1 MVVHGDGGEV
11 IMTGMETDSK
21 SQEPAPTGA
30 AVPPRPPVQNW
41 ALKTLEHLGAG
52 TDVEAQIYEMIGHS
66 KFFSDFT
73 RSDIRLLAGEMQ
85 VYRAQPGQTIIR
97 EGDIDDYMML
107 MVGGRVEIMKK
118 DRNASMQPMTAVGP
132 GATLGEM
139 SMIDGEPRFATCTA
153 QELTIFAVLSRDAMV
168 RILLEEPS
176 LGAKI
181 LIKLVTLLSARLR
194 VTSSNLLHYMER

>member
-1 MVVHGDGGEV
+1 MQGV
-11 IMTGMETDSK
+11 ETDSN
-21 SQEPAPTGA
+21 ELAPEA
-30 AVPPRPPVQNW
+30 AAAGDDSPPRAAVQNW
-41 ALKTLEHLGAG
+41 ALKTLENLGIG
-52 TDVEAQIYEMIGHS
+52 TDVEEQIFEMIGHS

-73 RSDIRLLAGEMQ
+73 RSDIRLLAGSMQ

-107 MVGGRVEIMKK
+107 IVRGRVEIMKK
-118 DRNASMQPMTAVGP
+118 DRNASMQPMTSVRP

-168 RILLEEPS
+168 RIILEEPS

-194 VTSSNLLHYMER
+194 QTSSSLLHYMER

>member
-1 MVVHGDGGEV
+1 MMPGV
-11 IMTGMETDSK
+11 ETDSN
-21 SQEPAPTGA
+21 ELAPEA
-30 AVPPRPPVQNW
+30 AAAGDDSPPRAAVQNW
-41 ALKTLEHLGAG
+41 ALKTLENLGIG
-52 TDVEAQIYEMIGHS
+52 TDVEEQIFEMIGHS

-73 RSDIRLLAGEMQ
+73 RSDIRLLAGSMQ

-107 MVGGRVEIMKK
+107 IVRGRVEIMKK
-118 DRNASMQPMTAVGP
+118 DRNASMQPMTSVGP

-168 RILLEEPS
+168 RIILEEPS

-194 VTSSNLLHYMER
+194 QTSSSLLHYMER

>member
-1 MVVHGDGGEV
+1 MQGV
-11 IMTGMETDSK
+11 ETDSN
-21 SQEPAPTGA
+21 ELAPEA
-30 AVPPRPPVQNW
+30 AAAGDDSPPRAAVQNW
-41 ALKTLEHLGAG
+41 ALKTLENLGIG
-52 TDVEAQIYEMIGHS
+52 TDVEEQIFEMIGHS

-73 RSDIRLLAGEMQ
+73 RSDIRLLAGSMQ

-107 MVGGRVEIMKK
+107 IVRGRVEIMKK
-118 DRNASMQPMTAVGP
+118 DRNASMQPMTSVGP

-168 RILLEEPS
+168 RIILEEPS

-194 VTSSNLLHYMER
+194 QTSSSLLHYMER

>member
-1 MVVHGDGGEV
+1 MPGV
-11 IMTGMETDSK
+11 ETDSNEL
-21 SQEPAPTGA
+21 EPELVA
-30 AVPPRPPVQNW
+30 AGDDNPPRAAAQNW
-41 ALKTLEHLGAG
+41 ALKTLENLGVG
-52 TDVEAQIYEMIGHS
+52 TDVEEQIFEMIGHS

-73 RSDIRLLAGEMQ
+73 RSDIRLLAGAMQ

-107 MVGGRVEIMKK
+107 IVRGRVEIMKK
-118 DRNASMQPMTAVGP
+118 DRNASMQPMTSVGA

-153 QELTIFAVLSRDAMV
+153 QELTLFAVLSRDAMV
-168 RILLEEPS
+168 RIILEEPS

-194 VTSSNLLHYMER
+194 QTSSSLLRYMER

>member
-1 MVVHGDGGEV
+1 MMPGV
-11 IMTGMETDSK
+11 ETDSN
-21 SQEPAPTGA
+21 ELAPEA
-30 AVPPRPPVQNW
+30 AAAGDDSPSRAAVQNW
-41 ALKTLEHLGAG
+41 ALKTLENLGIG
-52 TDVEAQIYEMIGHS
+52 TDVEEQIFEMIGHS

-73 RSDIRLLAGEMQ
+73 RSDIQLLAGSMQ

-107 MVGGRVEIMKK
+107 IVRGRVEIMKK
-118 DRNASMQPMTAVGP
+118 DRNASMQPMTTVGP

-168 RILLEEPS
+168 RIILEEPS

-194 VTSSNLLHYMER
+194 QTSSSLLHYMER